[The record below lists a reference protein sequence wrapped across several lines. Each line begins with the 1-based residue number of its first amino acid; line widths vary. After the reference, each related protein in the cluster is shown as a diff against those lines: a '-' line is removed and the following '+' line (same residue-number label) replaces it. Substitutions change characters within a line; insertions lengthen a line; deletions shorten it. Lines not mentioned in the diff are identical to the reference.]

1 MSQLAASIAR
11 NGPLFRNLL
20 RREVRQR
27 YKGSALGLL
36 WTLITPAIMVGAY
49 TLVFHY
55 IFRVG
60 TIPHYSLFLFTGLT
74 IWTFFLGGATA
85 AASSLVLNA
94 NLVKKVRF
102 PREIVPLSSIAGQAF
117 TAATMFVI
125 LFPLCLL
132 FTPGSFLPLV
142 ALPGLVLL
150 LAVLTIGFGLMLAA
164 LNVYFRD
171 VEHILAALA
180 LPWFF
185 LTPIFYSL
193 DANSLPV
200 LAGRPS
206 WVIDLLTYGNPVT
219 PYVETIRD
227 VLFYG
232 RWPNGVEVIYCVLV
246 AAAMLAIGV
255 LVFRRLER
263 EMAVEL

>member
-1 MSQLAASIAR
+1 M
-11 NGPLFRNLL
+11 
-20 RREVRQR
+20 
-27 YKGSALGLL
+27 
-36 WTLITPAIMVGAY
+36 
-49 TLVFHY
+49 
-55 IFRVG
+55 
-60 TIPHYSLFLFTGLT
+60 
-74 IWTFFLGGATA
+74 
-85 AASSLVLNA
+85 
-94 NLVKKVRF
+94 KKVRF

-206 WVIDLLTYGNPVT
+206 WVIDLLTYGNPIT